1 MTDKMSFDMDGNG
14 TTEQIH
20 RANTNPYPPPPS
32 DRDANSAWLVPL
44 GRADAGRG
52 IDAGHGPSTLHQQ
65 IVSLPPPHP
74 ATRRS
79 PWSTPTLMRHATIF
93 PAWWAFP
100 SAAAMGLN
108 TALAEQTAGS
118 QRVDKWT
125 PRHKVRS
132 ALKENLMSDAP
143 TVNSVSSP
151 ARVNSARVETM
162 RVHTAEPTRLNLSAS
177 FFLTLERCHL
187 MRDLL
192 QVTRG
197 FKGIDLETRR
207 KCMSRAICRGK
218 ADYGST

>member
-1 MTDKMSFDMDGNG
+1 LHLPFLTVGRRSAVKEHPGGSVLLSRTCSLSVVRPTNMTDKMSFDMDGNG

-125 PRHKVRS
+125 PRHKVRKAMQVPS
-132 ALKENLMSDAP
+132 FRALSGRLTFTAQRHQFNKDSL
-143 TVNSVSSP
+143 SVIRIP
-151 ARVNSARVETM
+151 
-162 RVHTAEPTRLNLSAS
+162 
-177 FFLTLERCHL
+177 
-187 MRDLL
+187 L
-192 QVTRG
+192 QSRG
-197 FKGIDLETRR
+197 GRP
-207 KCMSRAICRGK
+207 
-218 ADYGST
+218 